1 MKQYRYWFLGLVL
14 AALTAWVVLVT
25 QAGVAAARPDNSL
38 TYEIKANN
46 GLLMREVTGEVT
58 AEINGVPAEPAD
70 SFVHD
75 GNGVTP
81 IQNGFVRVKV
91 DPVANTGTI
100 FAQWR
105 DENGNWTFR
114 QSAFAPPDHP
124 SGLKIGPSAASTEL
138 IVGDPVTT
146 NVYLHGDTTAG
157 GPVLPTVFNLLA
169 TWGPAEVTL
178 NGQPFENPYDGPAPL
193 WVAHTMTTVGVRNDA
208 GQVLTA
214 DGSGIFSPMNPGD
227 GLVYDDEIEFH
238 LVFHD
243 APGPQMTG
251 NFPPPL
257 SFFYHLTFQDVEVS
271 IEGEK

>member
-14 AALTAWVVLVT
+14 AGLTVWAALVIQTGV
-25 QAGVAAARPDNSL
+25 VAADPDRSL
-38 TYEIKANN
+38 TYEVKANN

-58 AEINGVPAEPAD
+58 AELNGVPAEPVD

-75 GNGVTP
+75 GNGVTE
-81 IQNGFVRVKV
+81 IKNGFVRVDI
-91 DPVANTGTI
+91 DPIANTGTI
-100 FAQWR
+100 IAHWR
-105 DENGNWTFR
+105 DENGNWSFR
-114 QSAFAPPDHP
+114 QTAFAPPGHP
-124 SGLKIGPSAASTEL
+124 TGLKIGPSAGTTEL
-138 IVGDPVTT
+138 IVDDPVTT

-169 TWGPAEVTL
+169 TWGPAEVKL
-178 NGQPFENPYDGPAPL
+178 NGQPFENPYDGPTPS
-193 WVAHTMTTVGVRNDA
+193 WVAHTMTTVGVRDDD

-214 DGSGIFSPMNPGD
+214 DGSRIFSPMNPGD

-243 APGPQMTG
+243 APGPGTTG

-257 SFFYHLTFQDVEVS
+257 SFFYHLTFQDVEIS
-271 IEGEK
+271 IEGEN

>member
-1 MKQYRYWFLGLVL
+1 MKKVRYWSLGLVMIV
-14 AALTAWVVLVT
+14 LTAWI
-25 QAGVAAARPDNSL
+25 AMAAFPSKAVAHSDRSL
-38 TYEIKANN
+38 SYDIKAND

-58 AEINGVPAEPAD
+58 AELNGVPAEPVD

-75 GNGVTP
+75 GEGVTE
-81 IQNGFVRVKV
+81 IRNGFVRVKI
-91 DPVANTGTI
+91 DPITNTGTI
-100 FAQWR
+100 FARWR
-105 DENGNWTFR
+105 DENGRWTFN
-114 QSAFAPPDHP
+114 QSVFAPPNHP
-124 SGLKIGPSAASTEL
+124 TGLKIGPSAGDTEL

-178 NGQPFENPYDGPAPL
+178 NGQPFENPYDGPTPS
-193 WVAHTMTTVGVRNDA
+193 WVAHTMTTVGVRDDD

-214 DGSGIFSPMNPGD
+214 DGSQIFSPMNPGD

-243 APGPQMTG
+243 APGPGTTG
-251 NFPPPL
+251 SFPPPL
-257 SFFYHLTFQDVEVS
+257 SFFYHLTFQDVKIS
-271 IEGEK
+271 IKGES